1 MKSITLAFL
10 GCLVL
15 LIGCSKEKSETSTR
29 GNLHVLIAESTL
41 PAAIDEVREFLGL
54 HSSDGANIGYEVV
67 SSDQAIQRLGQDSI
81 RFVFMARPMTA
92 AERQRLPQTDGYELS
107 EVLIAYDAIAVVAND
122 KNPVAKLTTT
132 ELTKILSGEIN
143 RWEQLSKANAM
154 KGKIEL
160 VLQNSSD
167 VTAFIAARLLQSQNL
182 RKDARFTN
190 SSLGTLQSIGT
201 QPLAVGLVG
210 VTWVDS
216 AHAATKVLDIAE
228 NRQTTDTTFRVPTEA
243 FGKFFSPHPAN
254 VYRSYYPLKR
264 AIYAYWYAPL
274 GSLANGFGFF
284 VSHADG
290 QRLFLKRNIVPGT
303 QPIKLR
309 GVIE

>member
-1 MKSITLAFL
+1 MKTITVALLACLALLL
-10 GCLVL
+10 GCT
-15 LIGCSKEKSETSTR
+15 KEKSETSTR
-29 GNLHVLIAESTL
+29 GNLHVLVAESTL
-41 PAAIDEVREFLGL
+41 PAAVDQVKEFLSR
-54 HSSDGANIGYEVV
+54 HSDDGARIGYEAV
-67 SSDQAIQRLGQDSI
+67 SSEQAIQRLGRDSI

-154 KGKIEL
+154 KGKIDL
-160 VLQNSSD
+160 VLQDSSD
-167 VTAFIAARLLQSQNL
+167 VPAFIKARLLEGQNL
-182 RKDARFTN
+182 RTDVWFTN

-201 QPLAVGLVG
+201 RPLAIGLVG

-216 AHAATKVLDIAE
+216 ARAATKVLDIAE
-228 NRQTTDTTFRVPTEA
+228 TRHTTDTTYRVPTEA

-254 VYRSYYPLKR
+254 IYRSYYPLKR

-274 GSLANGFGFF
+274 GSLATGFGFF